1 VIFLAGALVFVAVG
15 LLAGGL
21 AQGSATLQWGSFAA
35 SAVAA
40 VLLGLSEVRRRR
52 KARRGQ
58 RYTAPSRR
66 PEVPPAPPASAPSSG
81 FQPSAIRQAA
91 GSSSLGQLA
100 RPADDEVVRRVA
112 PPPVPPS
119 SPALRRVTDPPSAH
133 WPLSPP
139 LTAGSG
145 LPASGSPPAP
155 EPPPLLGTEPPAEEV
170 EFTDLLL
177 IMDLTDEVLVVDEH
191 PRYHLPRCPAIAG
204 LPTIPIPLDQARSDG
219 FTPCGICSPDRTLA
233 ARERD
238 RRG

>member
-21 AQGSATLQWGSFAA
+21 AQGSPTLQWGSFAA

-40 VLLGLSEVRRRR
+40 VLLGLSEVRRR

-58 RYTAPSRR
+58 RYSAPSRR
-66 PEVPPAPPASAPSSG
+66 PEVPPASAPASAP
-81 FQPSAIRQAA
+81 PSAIRPAV

-145 LPASGSPPAP
+145 LPASGSPSAP

>member
-21 AQGSATLQWGSFAA
+21 AQGSAVLQWASFAV
-35 SAVAA
+35 SALAA
-40 VLLGLSEVRRRR
+40 LLLGISELRRRR
-52 KARRGQ
+52 K
-58 RYTAPSRR
+58 TSAPQLPPPPPRR
-66 PEVPPAPPASAPSSG
+66 PEVPAAPGHSASPPST
-81 FQPSAIRQAA
+81 IRPPA

-100 RPADDEVVRRVA
+100 RPADDDVVRRVA

-133 WPLSPP
+133 WPLNPP
-139 LTAGSG
+139 LTTGSG
-145 LPASGSPPAP
+145 LPAAGLPPAP
-155 EPPPLLGTEPPAEEV
+155 EPPPMLGSEPPAEED
-170 EFTDLLL
+170 EFTDVLL

-191 PRYHLPRCPAIAG
+191 PRYHLPRCPVVAG

-233 ARERD
+233 ARERA
-238 RRG
+238 RRSQP